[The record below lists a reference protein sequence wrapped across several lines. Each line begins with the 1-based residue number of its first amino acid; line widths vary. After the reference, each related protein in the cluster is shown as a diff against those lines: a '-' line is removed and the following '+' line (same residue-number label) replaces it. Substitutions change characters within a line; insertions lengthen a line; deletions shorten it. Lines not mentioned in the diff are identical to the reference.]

1 MRIILFGPPGS
12 GKGTQADLVEK
23 RYGLPKVSTG
33 DILRQAVREGTLL
46 GRRAEAIMKQG
57 RLVPDEIVEEL
68 VRERLARPD
77 CRAGYLLDG
86 FPRNLSQVKILQEI
100 DGGRPEVVIEIDVP
114 SEEIVARLCGRR
126 TCSGCKAIYGPA
138 GREPR
143 LEGLCDDCGGSLFQ
157 RPDDKPEV
165 IAERLRVYQEQTAP
179 IREHYADKK
188 VHYCE
193 RPERSMMFRPDR
205 ASSTVFMAA
214 GRARGGHD
222 HLWEPQEIAAM
233 RRATRSSPG
242 CSARSLAWCA
252 PASSPGARRL
262 AEGRA
267 RSSVPYPLS
276 RARATRRPCTS
287 VNEEIIHASPRHEL
301 RTRTSSDWIS
311 A

>member
-33 DILRQAVREGTLL
+33 DILRQAVREGTPL

-57 RLVPDEIVEEL
+57 GLVPDEIVEEL

-100 DGGRPEVVIEIDVP
+100 DGGRPEAVIEIDVP
-114 SEEIVARLCGRR
+114 SEEIVARLSGRR

-143 LEGLCDDCGGSLFQ
+143 LEGRCDDCGGSLFQ
-157 RPDDKPEV
+157 RPDDTPEV

-179 IREHYADKK
+179 IREHYAARK
-188 VHYCE
+188 VHY
-193 RPERSMMFRPDR
+193 RVNGSG
-205 ASSTVFMAA
+205 TVDDVFGRITAVLDGFLG
-214 GRARGGHD
+214 GRAG
-222 HLWEPQEIAAM
+222 
-233 RRATRSSPG
+233 
-242 CSARSLAWCA
+242 
-252 PASSPGARRL
+252 
-262 AEGRA
+262 EGRA
-267 RSSVPYPLS
+267 
-276 RARATRRPCTS
+276 
-287 VNEEIIHASPRHEL
+287 
-301 RTRTSSDWIS
+301 
-311 A
+311 